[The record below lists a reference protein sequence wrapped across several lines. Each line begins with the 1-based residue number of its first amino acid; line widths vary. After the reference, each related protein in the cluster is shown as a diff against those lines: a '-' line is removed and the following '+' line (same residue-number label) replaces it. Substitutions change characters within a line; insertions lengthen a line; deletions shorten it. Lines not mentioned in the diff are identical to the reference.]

1 MVNQSKLI
9 ADSFAQKLILRSEEH
24 DNINLVSRLIDD
36 NLECESHNSTL
47 RSERLRINLNDHQC
61 FREQKDTLYDKCT
74 NKMFLRIERRSQI
87 NNNNSVCS
95 EKLIQSTAK
104 TMVLKNIENT
114 SKPDK
119 FIDRKSV
126 V

>member
-9 ADSFAQKLILRSEEH
+9 TDSFAQKLILRSEEH

-36 NLECESHNSTL
+36 NFECQSHNATL
-47 RSERLRINLNDHQC
+47 RSECLRINLEDHQG

-74 NKMFLRIERRSQI
+74 NDIFLKIERCSQI

-95 EKLIQSTAK
+95 DTL
-104 TMVLKNIENT
+104 V
-114 SKPDK
+114 
-119 FIDRKSV
+119 
-126 V
+126 